1 MVSCNRKELSYIRL
15 AAASSMIV
23 QTHTLVLLGPLVH
36 KLFRGSQDCGVL
48 EMLCG
53 SLEETIH
60 LDFRNLVLEA
70 HPS

>member
-1 MVSCNRKELSYIRL
+1 MQYWGMTLSYIRL

-48 EMLCG
+48 EILCG
-53 SLEETIH
+53 SLEETIRF
-60 LDFRNLVLEA
+60 DFRNLVLEA